1 MKTEILSILRQ
12 TKGYVSGQELCE
24 RLGVS
29 RTAVWKC
36 IKKLQEEGYEIQ
48 GINRKGYRLVAA
60 GWHCRFGEID
70 LICEKENFLCFVEVK
85 LRRSERFGTPGAF
98 VDAHKQE
105 RLRISARLYLAEHI
119 TNLQPRFDVVEILA
133 PQGMDTKAPIVRHIE
148 NAF

>member
-1 MKTEILSILRQ
+1 MNGGEKRLLGRWGE
-12 TKGYVSGQELCE
+12 ELAARE
-24 RLGVS
+24 LAG
-29 RTAVWKC
+29 
-36 IKKLQEEGYEIQ
+36 
-48 GINRKGYRLVAA
+48 KGYRLVAA

-70 LICEKENFLCFVEVK
+70 LICKKEDFLCFVEVK

-105 RLRISARLYLAEHI
+105 RLRISAQLYLAEHI

-133 PQGMDTKAPIVRHIE
+133 PRGMDTKAPIVRHIE

>member
-1 MKTEILSILRQ
+1 MNEGEKRLLGRWGE
-12 TKGYVSGQELCE
+12 ELAARE
-24 RLGVS
+24 LAG
-29 RTAVWKC
+29 
-36 IKKLQEEGYEIQ
+36 
-48 GINRKGYRLVAA
+48 KGYRLVAA

-105 RLRISARLYLAEHI
+105 RLRISAQLYLADHM

>member
-1 MKTEILSILRQ
+1 MNGGETRLLGRWGE
-12 TKGYVSGQELCE
+12 ELAARE
-24 RLGVS
+24 LAG
-29 RTAVWKC
+29 
-36 IKKLQEEGYEIQ
+36 
-48 GINRKGYRLVAA
+48 KGYRLVAA

-105 RLRISARLYLAEHI
+105 RLRISAQLYLADHM